1 MIRINLLPVR
11 STKKKD
17 KLRSNLVVLVA
28 AVLVTIAGCGVVYA
42 SLLASIH
49 AERESIAAKEAEIQ
63 SLKKAIGE
71 VAQFK
76 KLQEELRGKLE
87 VLGKLKDGKTGPVH
101 LLDNLELAVPEKLW
115 LTSFK
120 ETGGAI
126 SISGLGLNEETV
138 AQFLRDLNA
147 SPYFTGVELKVIE
160 QVTQGGTKLHKFD
173 LTCRGVRPEQKKS

>member
-11 STKKKD
+11 ASQKKE
-17 KLRSNLVVLVA
+17 KLRNNLVVLLA

-42 SLLASIH
+42 SLLATIS
-49 AERESIAAKEAEIQ
+49 AERDAIAAKEAEIQ
-63 SLKKAIGE
+63 SLKKDIGE

-76 KLQEELRGKLE
+76 KLQEELRGKLD
-87 VLGKLKDGKTGPVH
+87 VLSKLKDGKTGPIH
-101 LLDNLELAVPEKLW
+101 LLDSLGQTVPDKLW

-120 ETGGAI
+120 ETGGAV

-147 SPYFTGVELKVIE
+147 SPYFTGVELQVIE
-160 QVTQGGTKLHKFD
+160 QVSQSGTKLHKFD
-173 LTCRGVRPEQKKS
+173 LTCQATRPEKKKS